1 MATSSFDAD
10 FTLTEESAKLLIERM
25 NNPEPSPFKISQKSI
40 DEIDEMIKEGRAL
53 IKRVS
58 FAK

>member
-1 MATSSFDAD
+1 MATSSFTAD

-40 DEIDEMIKEGRAL
+40 DEIDEMIKAGSAL
-53 IKRVS
+53 IKYL
-58 FAK
+58 